1 MVSVLSCACCSTLA
15 HALSLFTQPPRQARA
30 LRARRPSH
38 DRFIPL
44 EAGCRIRPP
53 PPSWGNIVRPFR
65 DRRTRQTHRL
75 HRRLLRPPQ
84 LLARPSLD
92 LTPGFPSHTRRPSIA
107 TGGLTSPP
115 PPTTSHATTTVEW
128 IPGVD
133 ALDPPPPAHT
143 PTRLAFTLT
152 QRWIRVEWVEW
163 IYPGSA
169 EIPVPPFFL
178 FFPFSFFSLMFSK

>member
-1 MVSVLSCACCSTLA
+1 MLAVVRSHTLSLSSLNPLGRLAPSEHAVHPTTVLSRW
-15 HALSLFTQPPRQARA
+15 RQGAV
-30 LRARRPSH
+30 S
-38 DRFIPL
+38 
-44 EAGCRIRPP
+44 GP

-75 HRRLLRPPQ
+75 HRRLHRPPQ

-92 LTPGFPSHTRRPSIA
+92 LTPGFPSHTRR
-107 TGGLTSPP
+107 PP